1 MNETIKDRIGEPA
14 MYEQLA
20 EECTELSH
28 ACQKLARILR
38 GENPTP
44 ARPEVV
50 AKNINEELVDVILVA
65 SELGLN
71 VDNELMAKKRNRWRE
86 RLEECKA

>member
-1 MNETIKDRIGEPA
+1 MDETIKDTIGEPA

-44 ARPEVV
+44 AHPEVV

>member
-1 MNETIKDRIGEPA
+1 MNETIKDTIGEPA

-44 ARPEVV
+44 ARSEVV
-50 AKNINEELVDVILVA
+50 AKSINEELVDVILVA
-65 SELGLN
+65 SEIGLV
-71 VDNELMAKKRNRWRE
+71 VDNELMAQKRNRWRE